1 MWSPLLRWE
10 ERVTISCG
18 AERRDPGAAVGQP
31 FPNPREEEAE
41 AWRRGLP
48 ERMVGAKKACVALE
62 MLSRHVVA
70 YRAAFPGDSPVL

>member
-1 MWSPLLRWE
+1 MGQRGETLS
-10 ERVTISCG
+10 
-18 AERRDPGAAVGQP
+18 AVGQP
-31 FPNPREEEAE
+31 FPNPREEEAD